1 MNERPDPAA
10 AEPLA
15 ASLVRLVCGGRLLG
29 TGFTLPGGLIATCA
43 HVIAGFDDVRAQFPL
58 LGSDGCAVD
67 VVERD
72 DVEDVAILELLAPPE
87 RARPTPVRLD
97 CDVRDHR
104 FRVLG
109 FTDAEPDGVWVS
121 GSLAGTQGRGRVQ
134 MRVDPDHERIVR
146 GFSGSPVWDEELGG
160 VVGMVVT
167 RSGTTATTAH
177 LVPVSSFGRWPA
189 DAPNPYLGL
198 APFGP
203 EDAARFHGRDE
214 AVEELLGRLTSR
226 DLVAVVG
233 PSGSGKSSLV
243 RAGLLPRLARQGVA
257 VAELRPGDPLGSVP
271 VSDGEAVL
279 FLDQFEESVIA
290 DPDAARERLAQVIAR
305 IDAAPGGRLRVVL
318 TLRSRSLDA
327 LIGPG
332 TREKLND
339 AVWLLDPMDR
349 DDLRAAIVRPAEDGG
364 LAFEAGL
371 VDAVLHDCPP
381 GHGALPLLS
390 EALKQLWDRRCGSW
404 LTHAAY
410 QELGGLPGALRKHAD
425 AALAAFG
432 PAEAA
437 RAERL
442 LISLTRPDGD
452 GGHTRRRADLD
463 ELGDDLRS
471 VADRLAAARLV
482 VIREGQVE
490 LPHQALIDHWPRLRE
505 RLDEDAVFLAWL
517 ARLDDLRD
525 SGGQLS
531 GAPLAE
537 AAQWRRR
544 RPDDVPPPQREFIA
558 RSEDAQRRSQRRWR
572 TITAI
577 SVALALVAVL
587 LTGAVGKF
595 AGDVDEQLRTS
606 NARLLAQAA
615 ERAAEV
621 DPRQA
626 LQLVL
631 AAYREK
637 PDSDEAYAALFE
649 QRLHWDGVHRV
660 LGPGLIPDADV
671 SQLQASSDGGVVLA
685 HHSDPAAPP
694 TLWSGLA
701 GPHPRHRD
709 LPVDP
714 VVSPAGQVGLSPD
727 GRMLIVFESGPNR
740 GVRLLDLTDED
751 RPIPLVAQDDS
762 ILNDANAADFSW
774 NSRFLALY
782 SRTARQP
789 VHVWDLVT
797 GQEVPNRIALDP
809 GTPLTAVHPS
819 SDGKSL
825 ITERSGGAGPDIVE
839 RLDLASGAILRTH
852 PLESSDVLAGNGT
865 VLARCADT
873 AVQVVDL
880 RTDRVTELPGTPCS
894 GLHTDLT
901 GQYVLSDVPY
911 RNTQAII
918 HWPTGLRT
926 FAGAFDVDTD
936 VAELPALVPGADGE
950 LTSVHQR
957 DGAVEASA
965 VPTVAEQVR
974 GESFAASEDGRRWL
988 TARDAG
994 VPGSA
999 ELTLHD
1005 ADGTVLA
1012 TAAVPDPDGTFLSAF
1027 TATFDATGE
1036 HLAVA
1041 HESTLRFYR
1050 TSDLVLEG
1058 ERTLPTPPGHDPS
1071 ERSEDTRN
1079 ISVARAADG
1088 EFVVGSAGM
1097 LSSWDFRTK
1106 DRTAPP
1112 VVLGQADARGRLP
1125 KDPQVTARPGHPG
1138 ELLVALDG
1146 RLLLWDVASRKP
1158 LHEFPLDGSGAT
1170 VRAVVSQDGSTAA
1183 VTGGYPSRITLVDL
1197 DERVVLPKINA
1208 DTGDA
1213 LGFSGD
1219 HLFTEDDSEGLQ
1231 IWNLKERRLAGTV
1244 ASNATGTDVPA
1255 IEGGVFFA
1263 DSTPS
1268 RRSPIPLDPDR
1279 WFHDL
1284 CRLGDRDFTEPETS
1298 VLRQLDVT
1306 TERPCD

>member
-1 MNERPDPAA
+1 MTERPDPTA

-15 ASLVRLVCGGRLLG
+15 ASLVRLVGGGRLLG

-58 LGSDGCAVD
+58 LGPDDCAVA

-72 DVEDVAILELLAPPE
+72 DAEDIAILELLAPPE
-87 RARPTPVRLD
+87 RALPTPIRLD
-97 CDVRDHR
+97 GDLRNHR

-177 LVPVSSFGRWPA
+177 LVPVSSFGRWAA
-189 DAPNPYLGL
+189 DARNPYLGL

-203 EDAARFHGRDE
+203 DDAAHFHGRDE
-214 AVEELLGRLTSR
+214 AVEELLSRLASR

-243 RAGLLPRLARQGVA
+243 RAGLLPRLARQGTA
-257 VAELRPGDPLGSVP
+257 VAELRPGDPPGPVP
-271 VSDGEAVL
+271 VADGATVL

-290 DPDAARERLAQVIAR
+290 DPDAACERLTQVIAR
-305 IDAAPGGRLRVVL
+305 IDAEPAGRLRVVL
-318 TLRSRSLDA
+318 TLRSQSLDA

-332 TREKLND
+332 TRGKLND
-339 AVWLLDPMDR
+339 AVWLLDPMDH
-349 DDLRAAIVRPAEDGG
+349 DDLREAIVRPAEGGG
-364 LAFEAGL
+364 LAFEVGL

-381 GHGALPLLS
+381 GHGTLPLLS
-390 EALKQLWDRRCGSW
+390 EALKQLWDRRYGSW

-410 QELGGLPGALRKHAD
+410 RDLGRLPGALREHAD
-425 AALAAFG
+425 ATLAAFG
-432 PAEAA
+432 PEETAL
-437 RAERL
+437 AERL

-452 GGHTRRRADLD
+452 GGHTRRRAELD
-463 ELGDDLRS
+463 ELGHDLRP
-471 VADRLAAARLV
+471 VADELAAARLV

-490 LPHQALIDHWPRLRE
+490 LPHQALIDHWPTLRG

-517 ARLDDLRD
+517 AKLHDLRD
-525 SGGQLS
+525 SGGQLR

-537 AAQWRRR
+537 AAEWRRR
-544 RPDDVPPPQREFIA
+544 RPDDIPPPQREFIA
-558 RSEDAQRRSQRRWR
+558 RSEDVQRRSQRRWR

-595 AGDVDEQLRTS
+595 ASDVNDQLHTS

-615 ERAAEV
+615 ERAADV

-626 LQLVL
+626 LQLAL

-637 PDSDEAYAALFE
+637 PDSDEAYATLFA
-649 QRLHWDGVHRV
+649 QRLHWDGVNRV
-660 LGPGLIPDADV
+660 VGPGLIPDADV
-671 SQLQASSDGGVVLA
+671 SSLQASADGQVVLT
-685 HHSDPAAPP
+685 HHSDPSTAPA
-694 TLWSGLA
+694 LWSGLA

-714 VVSPAGQVGLSPD
+714 VVSPANQVGLSPD
-727 GRMLIVFESGPNR
+727 GRMLIVFESGPNN
-740 GVRLLDLTDED
+740 GVRLLDLADSD
-751 RPIPLVAQDDS
+751 RPIALVAQDGS
-762 ILNDANAADFSW
+762 SPNNASAAGFSW
-774 NSRFLALY
+774 NSRFLAIH
-782 SRTARQP
+782 SREAQQP
-789 VHVWDLVT
+789 VHVWDLAT
-797 GQEVPNRIALDP
+797 GQEVPNRITLDP
-809 GTPLTAVHPS
+809 AIALKTVFPS
-819 SDGKSL
+819 SDGRSL
-825 ITERSGGAGPDIVE
+825 ITERTGDGGRDVVE
-839 RLDLASGAILRTH
+839 RRDLASGASLRSY
-852 PLESSDVLAGNGT
+852 PLESSDVLAGHGT
-865 VLARCADT
+865 VLARCEGT
-873 AVQVVDL
+873 AVHAIDL

-894 GLHTDLT
+894 SLDTDLT
-901 GQYVLSDVPY
+901 GQYVLSDIPY
-911 RNTQAII
+911 RSTQAVI
-918 HWPTGLRT
+918 HWPTWRRA
-926 FAGAFDVDTD
+926 FAGAFDIDTD
-936 VAELPALVPGADGE
+936 VEELPALVPRADGE

-965 VPTVAEQVR
+965 VPTVAERVR
-974 GESFAASEDGRRWL
+974 GESFAASVDGRRWL

-994 VPGSA
+994 DPDTA

-1005 ADGTVLA
+1005 VHGAVLA

-1036 HLAVA
+1036 HIAVA

-1050 TSDLVLEG
+1050 TSDLALEA
-1058 ERTLPTPPGHDPS
+1058 ERTLPTSPGHEPA
-1071 ERSEDTRN
+1071 ERGEDARN
-1079 ISVARAADG
+1079 ISVARGAGG
-1088 EFVVGSAGM
+1088 EFAVGSAGM
-1097 LSSWDFRTK
+1097 LSTWDFRTK

-1125 KDPQVTARPGHPG
+1125 KDPQLTARPGHPG

-1146 RLLLWDVASRKP
+1146 RLLLWDVGARRS
-1158 LHEFPLDGSGAT
+1158 LHEFPLDVSGLPART
-1170 VRAVVSQDGSTAA
+1170 VVSSDGSTAA
-1183 VTGGYPSRITLVDL
+1183 VTGGYPNRITLVDL
-1197 DERVVLPKINA
+1197 DEQVVLPKINA
-1208 DTGDA
+1208 DTGNA
-1213 LGFSGD
+1213 LGFTGEY
-1219 HLFTEDDSEGLQ
+1219 LFTGDDSDGFQ
-1231 IWNLKERRLAGTV
+1231 IWNWKDRRLAGTV
-1244 ASNATGTDVPA
+1244 PSNPTGTDAPA
-1255 IEGGVFFA
+1255 IEGDVFLA

-1268 RRSPIPLDPDR
+1268 RRSPVPLDPER
-1279 WFHDL
+1279 WFRDL
-1284 CRLGDRDFTEPETS
+1284 CRLSDRDFTEPETS
-1298 VLRQLDVT
+1298 ILRQLGVS
-1306 TERPCD
+1306 TERPCG